1 MKKIVAFMKKEPVF
15 CVAAVLA
22 VLSACVSGVSVKYAE
37 YVDVNVLILLFAL
50 MAVVAGLRSKGVF
63 TYISREVLKHCHSVR
78 TLGFLMCMVNFFLA
92 MLITNDVALITFVP
106 LSLVILEG
114 QKEKDKIMIIVLE
127 TVAANLGSMLTPIGN
142 PQNLYLFNFGG
153 YGVGEFLLVMLPVT
167 VVSLVLICISTLF
180 FPKTELKTPEKETKE
195 HAGKEEGASPVVGIV
210 LYLILFAVCLLAVF
224 HVLPHW
230 IVLIAVTLAILI
242 YDRRILLRV
251 DYILLLTF
259 VAFFIFIGNLGEAE
273 TIRNFLTTLIA
284 GREAYVGIAASQV
297 FSNVPAAMLLAS
309 FAQDIDALL
318 WGVNIGGLGTL
329 IASMASLISYKFY
342 AAKET
347 SRIGKYI
354 AVFTGVNCAMLAVLV
369 LFMVVWS
376 AFFGI

>member
-1 MKKIVAFMKKEPVF
+1 MVAFIKKEPVF
-15 CVAAVLA
+15 CVATLLA

-78 TLGFLMCMVNFFLA
+78 MLGFLMCMVNFFLA

-142 PQNLYLFNFGG
+142 PQNLYLFNFGE

-167 VVSLVLICISTLF
+167 VVSLVLLCIFTAFL
-180 FPKTELKTPEKETKE
+180 PKTELKAAPKEKKE
-195 HAGKEEGASPVVGIV
+195 VAGEEASPVVGIV

-230 IVLIAVTLAILI
+230 IVLITVTLAILI

-259 VAFFIFIGNLGEAE
+259 VAFFIFIGNLGEVAP
-273 TIRNFLTTLIA
+273 IRNFLTTLIG

-297 FSNVPAAMLLAS
+297 FSNVPAAMLLAT

-342 AAKET
+342 AARET

-376 AFFGI
+376 ALFGI

>member
-1 MKKIVAFMKKEPVF
+1 MKKIVAFIKKEPVF
-15 CVAAVLA
+15 CVATLLA

-142 PQNLYLFNFGG
+142 PQNLYLFNFGE

-167 VVSLVLICISTLF
+167 VVSLVLLCIFTAFL
-180 FPKTELKTPEKETKE
+180 PKTELKAAQKEKKE
-195 HAGKEEGASPVVGIV
+195 AAGEEASPVVGIV

-259 VAFFIFIGNLGEAE
+259 VAFFIFIGNLGEAAP
-273 TIRNFLTTLIA
+273 IRNFLTTLIG

-297 FSNVPAAMLLAS
+297 FSNVPAAMLLAT

-342 AAKET
+342 TARET

-376 AFFGI
+376 ALFGI